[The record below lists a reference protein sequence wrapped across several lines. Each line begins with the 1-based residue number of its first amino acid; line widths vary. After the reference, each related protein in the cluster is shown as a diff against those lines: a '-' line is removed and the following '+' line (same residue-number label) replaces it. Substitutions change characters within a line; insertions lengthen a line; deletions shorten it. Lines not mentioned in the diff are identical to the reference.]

1 MYGYSMVSVRQVGN
15 EIKAIKKKLFTA
27 IISLVGLIVLIV
39 GPLKTGPHWDYQ
51 TDDYFFDLNL
61 KSLSNSDGFKNDYLY
76 GIFHSYSFSLGFIER
91 IPYLTLRLFGFTDS
105 FNSPIWISYRNVF
118 VAATFLVGV
127 LGLVYWS
134 HYMLNLKP
142 WITFTSILAFPII
155 LGHGWMNEKDF
166 PIFSGVCSA
175 LALISVTT
183 TKKSISHLSLNIR
196 IWAGLT
202 VLLTLGVRPAS
213 FLVVLPLVCAL
224 IAYISTFG
232 HRKSL
237 ILKNIFWACA
247 AVGIFIYLTNI
258 TFRIDGSVWLLNS
271 LNQSSNFPWYGSMLT
286 WGKTY
291 KSPPPGEYFFM
302 VWISQIPVWAIVT
315 LTVGSVL
322 VFFRYFQKL
331 VAFLIVHKF
340 KLNFHRFTLKNE
352 SFWIILVNSYLIG
365 WLYIVFKAE
374 FNLYDDARQLFFLW
388 AFVLCS
394 ALNCMSLILR
404 KFKQQKKLVI
414 ALYAMMISMVY
425 IDEVKLFP
433 YLYIYRNEI
442 SNIASPNGFETDYW
456 GLSSM
461 EASKWLLKYDN
472 LSNGIYFAQP
482 LDSYKPY
489 LSPKLTP
496 SAEPSNI
503 DYYLGVWN
511 PVRVVDPRP
520 DCRTIHQITRSQFIG
535 DLKIL
540 SIVKKCERL

>member
-1 MYGYSMVSVRQVGN
+1 MGSLRQVGS

-61 KSLSNSDGFKNDYLY
+61 KSLSNSDGFKGDYLY

-91 IPYLTLRLFGFTDS
+91 IPYLTLRLFGLTDS

-127 LGLVYWS
+127 LGLVCWS

-142 WITFTSILAFPII
+142 WITLTSILAFPII

-175 LALISVTT
+175 LALISVAT
-183 TKKSISHLSLNIR
+183 TKKSISNLRLNIR

-224 IAYISTFG
+224 IAYISIFDD
-232 HRKSL
+232 RKNL
-237 ILKNIFWACA
+237 KLKNISWTCA
-247 AVGIFIYLTNI
+247 AVGVFIYFTNV
-258 TFRIDGSVWLLNS
+258 TFRIDGLAWLLNS

-291 KSPPPGEYFFM
+291 ISPPPSEYFFM

-315 LTVGSVL
+315 LSVGSVL
-322 VFFRYFQKL
+322 VSYKFFQKL
-331 VAFLIVHKF
+331 VAFLIVHKL
-340 KLNFHRFTLKNE
+340 KPNYKRFNLKNE
-352 SFWIILVNSYLIG
+352 SFWIILVNCYLIG
-365 WLYIVFKAE
+365 WLSIVYTAE
-374 FNLYDDARQLFFLW
+374 FNLYDDARQLLFLW

-394 ALNCMSLILR
+394 ALNGMSLILR
-404 KFKQQKKLVI
+404 TFMHQKKLII
-414 ALYAMMISMVY
+414 ALYTIMISIVY
-425 IDEVKLFP
+425 VDEVKLFP

-442 SNIASPNGFETDYW
+442 AHIASPNGFETDYW

-461 EASKWLLKYDN
+461 EASKWLLNNNK
-472 LSNGIYFAQP
+472 LPNGIYFAQP

-520 DCRTIHQITRSQFIG
+520 DCRVIHQITRSQVFG

-540 SIVKKCERL
+540 SIVKKCERQ